1 MLQLTTKKYHRYS
14 MENNPSP
21 HKKEIK
27 KAWLFTIILHLI
39 IAGVLITYWYFNQ
52 SQKPDPVTTNLQA
65 QAKPMPEPVALPP
78 LKTELASAPSF
89 DPIPTNTDT
98 TLTQNN
104 NTTLAS
110 VPQTT
115 QPEAVPTQN
124 TTPPIK
130 VETDNKNIDK
140 ERPLSKYINNQNPNT
155 NAGTTKTVNTATT
168 MATTQNSKQGLTQ
181 RDLPRNEMPKT
192 QNTKQK
198 PEQQEMAKLSQEVEK
213 ENDKISKLIE
223 QVKNQNQRKIDE
235 NIAKNRPTDIEK
247 LQPAQKNEP
256 IIEKTERLLPTP
268 IPVEINPQPL
278 QSTPSSSD

>member
-1 MLQLTTKKYHRYS
+1 
-14 MENNPSP
+14 MENTPPP

>member
-89 DPIPTNTDT
+89 DPVPTNTDT

-115 QPEAVPTQN
+115 QPETVPTQN

-168 MATTQNSKQGLTQ
+168 MATTQNNKQGLTQ